1 MNQVVLIRLQSG
13 EDIIANYKQNDDK
26 ETIMVH
32 EPMTVLMKRT
42 TDGKPVMMMLP
53 WLPVELIKNNQ
64 ACIYNDDVLFIT
76 ELKDSLVDFYNK
88 TIIDLYENLDA
99 NPSDTE
105 SDFQMFDGDTDIDEL
120 DDFDESE
127 LYQSQPNINKKLIH

>member
-64 ACIYNDDVLFIT
+64 ACIYNDDVLFII

-99 NPSDTE
+99 NPSDAE
-105 SDFQMFDGDTDIDEL
+105 SDFQMFDGDTGIDAL